1 MSEPQGEAQLEQL
14 KFIIHQ
20 VVDVVESRRE
30 RETVELRD
38 KYAEIAA
45 RIVAL
50 EANERAALDIR
61 ATRDRE
67 IKEIKGTV
75 TDMDGKLDK
84 LVADK
89 AGRDTAI
96 NLGKWIVGTGFF
108 GVVGSVI
115 VATLHYIGW
124 LRPPG

>member
-1 MSEPQGEAQLEQL
+1 MSEPQGEGNLEQL

-20 VVDVVESRRE
+20 VVDIVDSRRE

-45 RIVAL
+45 RVVAL
-50 EANERAALDIR
+50 EANERASVDIR
-61 ATRDRE
+61 NTRDRE

-75 TDMDGKLDK
+75 TDMDGKLDQ

-89 AGRDTAI
+89 AGRDSAI
-96 NLGKWIVGTGFF
+96 GLGKWIVGTGFF
-108 GVVGSVI
+108 GLVGSVI
-115 VATLHYIGW
+115 IGTLHYIGV
-124 LRPPG
+124 LGAR

>member
-1 MSEPQGEAQLEQL
+1 MSEPQGEGNLEQL
-14 KFIIHQ
+14 KFIINQ

-30 RETVELRD
+30 RETVDLKD
-38 KYAEIAA
+38 KYTEIAA
-45 RIVAL
+45 RVVAL
-50 EANERAALDIR
+50 EAKERASLDIR

-96 NLGKWIVGTGFF
+96 SLGKWIVGTGFF

-115 VATLHYIGW
+115 VATLHYIGL
-124 LRPPG
+124 LRAG